1 MFRLYR
7 TLRHHRKLAEH
18 RDINYEGN
26 RVAKF
31 FVGLTMMVVVVY
43 LIGAAILLSAIVN
56 GEKHTSAVEFICAV
70 MPIIVTID
78 FFMRF
83 IAQQTPAQIIR
94 PYSLLPIPM
103 QACINGFIYSS
114 LLGWGNFMWLFLF
127 VPYIIMSVLF
137 GYGFLTSLLLCIFL
151 LIVVLANSQWYAI
164 VRTLTNANA
173 LYWAVPIVFFAVVYS
188 PLYIGSEAGISKF
201 SDIYGLV
208 GDSIERHSPLPLL
221 IASAAFVGV
230 VYANKRVQR
239 KFIEQELQHTEKTSE
254 KRVGSFSFLDRFGE
268 IGMFLKLEIK
278 TIIRNKNPRKTFI
291 TSILGTIGLSA
302 VITFTDVYDSAS
314 MTNFW
319 AFYNFVIFGSI
330 ILIRGLGNE
339 GNFID
344 GLMVRREMVLTIL
357 HAKYIFYSVLT
368 IIPFLLML
376 PMVIMGKW
384 SLFMLVSYAI
394 FSIGFQYFILLQ
406 MVIYARQTIPLNEK
420 FISKGG
426 IENNYIPLVA
436 QMITLIV
443 PNVMARSVQL
453 MFGETVTNVL
463 MTIVGIAF
471 IATSKIW
478 LRNIYNRFMKKR
490 YVCLEHFRA
499 TR

>member
-7 TLRHHRKLAEH
+7 TLRHHRKLAER

-31 FVGLTMMVVVVY
+31 FVGLTLMVVMVY
-43 LIGAAILLSAIVN
+43 LIGAAILLSTIVN
-56 GEKHTSAVEFICAV
+56 GEKHASAVEFICVAL
-70 MPIIVTID
+70 PIIITID

-94 PYSLLPIPM
+94 PYSLLPIPI

-114 LLGWGNFMWLFLF
+114 LLSWGNFMWLFLF

-164 VRTLTNANA
+164 VRTLTNGNA
-173 LYWAVPIVFFAVVYS
+173 LYWAVPIVFFASLYS
-188 PLYIGSEAGISKF
+188 PLFLGSEAGVSQF
-201 SDIYGLV
+201 ADIYGVV

-221 IASAAFVGV
+221 ITSAAFVGII
-230 VYANKRVQR
+230 YANKRVQR
-239 KFIEQELQHTEKTSE
+239 KFVKQELLHTEKTGE
-254 KRVGSFSFLDRFGE
+254 KRVSSFSFLNRFGE
-268 IGMFLKLEIK
+268 TGMFLKLEIK

-330 ILIRGLGNE
+330 ILVRGLGNE

-453 MFGETVTNVL
+453 MFGETVTNVF
-463 MTIVGIAF
+463 MAIVGITF